1 MERLNGI
8 LQTYLNPADR
18 SKREYAYGDHLLR
31 EGDKVMQIRNNYQ
44 AVWSIRGRYGV
55 EISRGTGIFNGDIGI
70 LEDIDDKEKSLMVNY
85 SGTYVFYPYED
96 LSDISLAYALSVHK
110 AQGSEYQIVYF
121 VFNRNNIHMLNKNL
135 IYTAISRAKKKLV
148 IIGTRQLFKE
158 GLIKE
163 MKRRNTGLK
172 ELLEHEK

>member
-1 MERLNGI
+1 
-8 LQTYLNPADR
+8 
-18 SKREYAYGDHLLR
+18 
-31 EGDKVMQIRNNYQ
+31 
-44 AVWSIRGRYGV
+44 
-55 EISRGTGIFNGDIGI
+55 
-70 LEDIDDKEKSLMVNY
+70 MVNY